1 MRTAVLLSRSLSIDI
16 ARSFQVNHLSHM
28 LLTTELL
35 PLLEKSDAS
44 PRIVFQ
50 SSELHR
56 AAPSDVKFESVEEMD
71 STDKEPTKMY
81 GRSKLM
87 K

>member
-1 MRTAVLLSRSLSIDI
+1 MFPC
-16 ARSFQVNHLSHM
+16 SFQVNHLSHM

-35 PLLEKSDAS
+35 PLMKSSKDL

-56 AAPSDVKFESVEEMD
+56 AAPSDVKFESIQEMD
-71 STDKEPTKMY
+71 STDQDATKMY